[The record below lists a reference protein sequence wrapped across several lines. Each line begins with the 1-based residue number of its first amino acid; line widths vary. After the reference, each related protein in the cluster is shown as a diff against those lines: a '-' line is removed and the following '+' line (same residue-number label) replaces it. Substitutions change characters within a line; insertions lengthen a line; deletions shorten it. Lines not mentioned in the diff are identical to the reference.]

1 MRLFLCL
8 ILACGI
14 PVAFAQPPAVEPPP
28 GVDFSA
34 LTAAQKVKALAI
46 LNEEGCT
53 CLCGMKLAECRVKD
67 PNCAYSKALSGMV
80 VKGVHEG
87 RTREEIVKSLADSKI
102 ARKAPKLLEDPV
114 EIPIAGAP
122 VQGPETARIT
132 VVEFSDFECP
142 YCSRAIVDVKAI
154 MDAYPKDVK
163 LVYKQFPLSMHAHA
177 RLAAAAS
184 LAAQAQ
190 GKFWPMHD
198 KLFAHYRELSRENIL
213 AWAVELGLDAK
224 KLAADLD
231 SNRFNPAIE
240 KDLADGE
247 AAGVEGT
254 PAFFINGR
262 LYRGPFT
269 LATIKPILADELK
282 GKPAA
287 AGTR

>member
-1 MRLFLCL
+1 M
-8 ILACGI
+8 
-14 PVAFAQPPAVEPPP
+14 
-28 GVDFSA
+28 
-34 LTAAQKVKALAI
+34 T
-46 LNEEGCT
+46 
-53 CLCGMKLAECRVKD
+53 LAECRVKD

-114 EIPIAGAP
+114 QIPVAGAP
-122 VQGPETARIT
+122 VQGPDTARIT

-142 YCSRAIVDVKAI
+142 YCSRAIADVKAI
-154 MDAYPKDVK
+154 LDAYPKDVK

-213 AWAVELGLDAK
+213 AWAAELGLDAR

-240 KDLADGE
+240 KDLADGA

-269 LATIKPILADELK
+269 LATIKPIIVDELK
-282 GKPAA
+282 AT
-287 AGTR
+287 GTR

>member
-1 MRLFLCL
+1 MRFWL
-8 ILACGI
+8 ILVLACTGAA
-14 PVAFAQPPAVEPPP
+14 AFAQSPSVDPPP

-34 LTAAQKVKALAI
+34 LTAAQKQKALAI

-53 CLCGMKLAECRVKD
+53 CLCGMKLAECRMKD

-80 VKGVHEG
+80 VKGVHEE

-114 EIPIAGAP
+114 EIPVAGAP
-122 VQGPETARIT
+122 VQGPDTARIT

-154 MDAYPKDVK
+154 LDAYPKDVK
-163 LVYKQFPLSMHAHA
+163 LVYKQFPLSMHPHA

-198 KLFAHYRELSRENIL
+198 KLFAHFRELTKENIL
-213 AWAVELGLDAK
+213 VWAAELGLDAK
-224 KLAADLD
+224 KLVADLH
-231 SNRFNPAIE
+231 SNRLNPASE
-240 KDLADGE
+240 K
-247 AAGVEGT
+247 
-254 PAFFINGR
+254 
-262 LYRGPFT
+262 
-269 LATIKPILADELK
+269 ELQNCE
-282 GKPAA
+282 
-287 AGTR
+287 

>member
-1 MRLFLCL
+1 MRVLLC
-8 ILACGI
+8 IVLACAGSLL
-14 PVAFAQPPAVEPPP
+14 AQVPAVEPT
-28 GVDFSA
+28 GIDLSA
-34 LTAAQKVKALAI
+34 LTPAQKQKALAI

-53 CLCGMKLAECRVKD
+53 CLCGMKIAECRVKD
-67 PNCAYSKALSGMV
+67 PNCAYSKALAGMV
-80 VKGVHEG
+80 VRGAQEG
-87 RTREEIVKSLADSKI
+87 RTRAEIVKMLADSKI

-114 EIPIAGAP
+114 AIPIAGAP
-122 VQGPETARIT
+122 AQGPESARIT

-142 YCSRAIVDVKAI
+142 YCSSATQEVKAVL
-154 MDAYPKDVK
+154 DAYPKDVK
-163 LVYKQFPLSMHAHA
+163 VVYKQFPLPMHPHA

-198 KLFAHYRELSRENIL
+198 KLFAHFRDLTRENIL
-213 AWAVELGLDAK
+213 AWAVQLGLDTK
-224 KLAADLD
+224 KLAEDLD

-247 AAGVEGT
+247 SAGVEGT
-254 PAFFINGR
+254 PSFFINGK

-269 LATIKPILADELK
+269 LASIKPIIAEELK
-282 GKPAA
+282 S